1 MPESPKLSKDGSIF
15 GGHNWKM
22 LLKTHNNLIRGKITE
37 ILNKGIVKSASP
49 EVGRH
54 DVVTA
59 KKFVGEI
66 QRRADG
72 SVDLVAEMSKH
83 PDALWIKVKAIEADI
98 PNDNGDLFSEEEILK
113 SYKTFEGVPVFTNH
127 ENNKVEAAKGKVV
140 VAEWDDKE
148 KSVYCTMFIDRAA
161 FPTLARAI
169 EEGYITDVSMGTQ
182 VDYSTCSVC
191 QNRAAVASEYCF
203 SPGTPVLMADLTVKN
218 IEDVKEGDKVVD
230 AFGDE
235 TKVIKTFRHRHSGS
249 AQCITSRSIMKEMVC
264 TGNHPIMT
272 MRRGQFKFVPADC
285 IGDKETLFTPKT
297 KAKGDMS
304 FLDSIAL
311 GPEKKAMLCRLMGYY
326 AAEGC
331 VVSQNGALYSIDL
344 SLNQNEH
351 DLLQDI
357 RNIVSSVLDKN
368 TDEYPRPDG
377 KGISVRVYDPKLAS
391 FLSEHVPGKARTK
404 KFSEAIINLPD
415 NLIAEVLRGY
425 IDGDGHVRENFGG
438 GVVIHTAS
446 LDLSYQVYH
455 LLNRLGCSPSIN
467 MFMQNGGPTSREKLF
482 AIHRISFGP
491 GQAAN
496 LKFNLGSKASISAKM
511 ASSIPSSRLK
521 DSKRHTGD
529 GKFSIHPCYS
539 VDEIPY
545 NGDVYNI
552 ETETGTYVAS
562 NTSVHNCDHVKT
574 MKGRTVNGKKV
585 FERNYGLKF
594 IEISV
599 VTDGAC
605 KDCTIRDVLD
615 PEEFIGQA
623 SSLQRAAESV
633 CQIVKT
639 GEREPSQDELV
650 ELVSGIRSLASSE
663 NMLKIAGQEEI
674 SKLNQAMD
682 LVQDVA
688 QTMLGQRQYIDLEFL
703 EDVVKVLADLQH
715 VNDELVDQGYG
726 SVGQPQPG
734 QGVPPLPQALPEVG
748 QESAPEVPN
757 ETMAPT
763 PGGVGKVTEP
773 TMASNNVK
781 ETRLSA
787 SIKDLRDKAQ
797 KIYEEAKAKVGGQE
811 YVNINEKHQDTVR
824 KLAGIWENPCVRG
837 FKSELSEGEFK
848 IIMGDDEV
856 YGLRG
861 SQKIAS
867 LKIADLDEDI
877 RQMIENNPKVAG
889 SHMLSALKVKAAGVK
904 LAEAAPS
911 NSAEQLQGTMEAQL
925 EGQRV
930 PLHPRTDEIRESITE
945 DQLKKKTTG
954 YGEHARKDDPKQS
967 VTEAQLSDKRQEA
980 PRDEVMEG
988 QLRDKGIE
996 GNQTPADKDSFAAG
1010 VKDQKQQI
1018 TEAQLND
1025 WREAD
1030 SGHHP
1035 EMITEKQIG
1044 EQGEPWGRRIASK
1057 DDAKKALAAGMQ
1069 AFARTAKATGA
1080 TPAEIV
1086 SYVSEFVSSPHC
1098 AMKATNF
1105 ITASKAGRDGRE
1117 TILRRAA
1124 FHGTPRDSSALS
1136 VQNYLLGS
1144 LSDSGLSGQIGLKV
1158 AETIASQKDA
1168 PAKIAEAVAAFKL
1181 AETAKS
1187 EPNPSD
1193 FLREAL
1199 AEESDEVVKVIL
1211 ASSDVSGQGEA
1222 WVNSAYEAATK
1233 VASAQ
1238 GIEISKRVHVQKKDD
1253 GSVEVNMMG
1262 RKASGEKKQVVAK
1275 SAEELKSRKEARR
1288 VVAQMPGG
1296 GMPGGPDPMGAP
1308 GGTTMPMPPAAG
1320 DPTAA
1325 PPVSAL
1331 GAPPAGPEGAE
1342 EEAIEGE
1349 ALPPGSLC
1357 PACGSDDVD
1366 LKGGDFN
1373 CNQCGSTGTITV
1385 KIDVDTWPGA
1395 IEEKSPAKGDEED
1408 EAGLGEGGGEIPPAG
1423 LPPVGVAAS
1432 YKVTP
1437 ETIKKAGKPIG
1448 RFCPH
1453 CGSSKVTVAA
1463 KDGCGSGSCETC
1475 KGRYEFDTFVDTN
1488 TKDIYA
1494 RLEWQDRGRK
1504 SVFASKKTEA
1514 NTKKAKLEAALRS
1527 KGLVAK
1533 FAKSD
1538 IAGKATIIADL
1549 HDEGLL

>member
-1 MPESPKLSKDGSIF
+1 
-15 GGHNWKM
+15 M
-22 LLKTHNNLIRGKITE
+22 LLKTHNNLIRGKITA
-37 ILNKGIVKSASP
+37 ILNKGIVKEASP
-49 EVGRH
+49 DPLLDVTGSGRH
-54 DVVTA
+54 EVVTA
-59 KKFVGEI
+59 KKFIGEI

-83 PDALWIKVKAIEADI
+83 PDALWVKVKAIEADI

-113 SYKTFEGVPVFTNH
+113 SYKSFEGCPVFTNH

-140 VAEWDDKE
+140 MAEWDDKE
-148 KSVYCTMFIDRAA
+148 KSVYCTMFIDRSA
-161 FPTLARAI
+161 FPTLSRAI

-191 QNRAAVASEYCF
+191 NNRAAVAADYC
-203 SPGTPVLMADLTVKN
+203 L
-218 IEDVKEGDKVVD
+218 
-230 AFGDE
+230 
-235 TKVIKTFRHRHSGS
+235 
-249 AQCITSRSIMKEMVC
+249 
-264 TGNHPIMT
+264 
-272 MRRGQFKFVPADC
+272 
-285 IGDKETLFTPKT
+285 
-297 KAKGDMS
+297 
-304 FLDSIAL
+304 
-311 GPEKKAMLCRLMGYY
+311 
-326 AAEGC
+326 
-331 VVSQNGALYSIDL
+331 
-344 SLNQNEH
+344 
-351 DLLQDI
+351 
-357 RNIVSSVLDKN
+357 
-368 TDEYPRPDG
+368 
-377 KGISVRVYDPKLAS
+377 
-391 FLSEHVPGKARTK
+391 
-404 KFSEAIINLPD
+404 
-415 NLIAEVLRGY
+415 
-425 IDGDGHVRENFGG
+425 
-438 GVVIHTAS
+438 
-446 LDLSYQVYH
+446 
-455 LLNRLGCSPSIN
+455 
-467 MFMQNGGPTSREKLF
+467 
-482 AIHRISFGP
+482 
-491 GQAAN
+491 
-496 LKFNLGSKASISAKM
+496 
-511 ASSIPSSRLK
+511 
-521 DSKRHTGD
+521 
-529 GKFSIHPCYS
+529 
-539 VDEIPY
+539 
-545 NGDVYNI
+545 
-552 ETETGTYVAS
+552 
-562 NTSVHNCDHVKT
+562 HVKT

-615 PEEFIGQA
+615 PEEFMGQA
-623 SSLQRAAESV
+623 TNLMRAAENA
-633 CQIVKT
+633 CQVVKT
-639 GEREPSQDELV
+639 GEWRPTENELAS
-650 ELVSGIRSLASSE
+650 LVSGIKSLASSE
-663 NMLKIAGQEEI
+663 TMLKVAGQEEI

-715 VNDELVDQGYG
+715 CNDELVDQGYG

-734 QGVPPLPQALPEVG
+734 QAVPPLPNASPEVG
-748 QESAPEVPN
+748 QESAPLAPN
-757 ETMAPT
+757 ETMAPA

-773 TMASNNVK
+773 AMASSNVK

-797 KIYEEAKAKVGGQE
+797 KIYEEAKARVGGQE
-811 YVNINEKHQDTVR
+811 QVNTTEKHQDTVR

-837 FKSELSEGEFK
+837 FKSELSEGDFK
-848 IIMGDDEV
+848 IIIGDDEV

-867 LKIADLDEDI
+867 LKISEQDEDI
-877 RQMIENNPKVAG
+877 RQMIETNPKFAG
-889 SHMLSALKVKAAGVK
+889 AKMLEALKVKAASVK
-904 LAEAAPS
+904 VAESAPS
-911 NSAEQLQGTMEAQL
+911 STEEQQRGTMEVQL

-954 YGEHARKDDPKQS
+954 YGEHARKDEPKDS
-967 VTEAQLSDKRQEA
+967 ITEAQLSDKRQDA

-996 GNQTPADKDSFAAG
+996 GNQTPADKDSYAAG
-1010 VKDQKQQI
+1010 VKDQKQQV

-1069 AFARTAKATGA
+1069 AFVRTAKATGA
-1080 TPAEIV
+1080 TPTEIV

-1105 ITASKAGRDGRE
+1105 ITASTGGRDGRE

-1136 VQNYLLGS
+1136 VQNYILGS
-1144 LSDSGLSGQIGLKV
+1144 LSDAGLSGPIGMKV
-1158 AETIASQKDA
+1158 AEMIASQKDA
-1168 PAKIAEAVAAFKL
+1168 SAKIAEAVAAWKPANEAK
-1181 AETAKS
+1181 AE
-1187 EPNPSD
+1187 PQVSD
-1193 FLREAL
+1193 FLREAI
-1199 AEESDEVVKVIL
+1199 AEESEEVVKVIL

-1238 GIEISKRVHVQKKDD
+1238 GIEISKRVQVQKKND
-1253 GSVEVNMMG
+1253 GSVEVNMLG
-1262 RKASGEKKQVVAK
+1262 RKASGEKKTVVAK
-1275 SAEELKSRKEARR
+1275 KDEELKSRKEARR

-1331 GAPPAGPEGAE
+1331 GAPPAGPEGGE
-1342 EEAIEGE
+1342 EPVEGE

-1366 LKGGDFN
+1366 LKGGEFN

-1395 IEEKSPAKGDEED
+1395 IEEKTPAKGEEGE
-1408 EAGLGEGGGEIPPAG
+1408 EAGLGEEGGEIPPAG

-1437 ETIKKAGKPIG
+1437 ETIKKAGKPVG

-1453 CGSSKVTVAA
+1453 CGSDKVAVAA
-1463 KDGCGSGSCETC
+1463 KDGCGSGSCEVC
-1475 KGRYEFDTFVDTN
+1475 KGRYEFDTFVDTK

-1504 SVFASKKTEA
+1504 SVFAAKKPA
-1514 NTKKAKLEAALRS
+1514 CNSKKAKLEAALRN

-1533 FAKSD
+1533 FAGAD
-1538 IAGKATIIADL
+1538 VAGKANIIADL
-1549 HDEGLL
+1549 HDEGSL